1 MYPEQIRDK
10 GVNFLVRITKQEAE
24 YLRANSK
31 NCKIAV
37 TGAKK
42 KSRHKKWY
50 VDELPETIR
59 LLKKFNEER
68 KVQ

>member
-1 MYPEQIRDK
+1 M
-10 GVNFLVRITKQEAE
+10 VRITKQEAE